1 MNTIPP
7 LIAVEGNHHDVGE
20 QIGVRTADL
29 IARSV
34 ETYTARF
41 RDQAGLDDT
50 TIDRWGR
57 RYHALAEDYD
67 PGIAAML
74 EGMAA
79 GSGQSLARIAALNA
93 RTELL
98 YGTGY
103 RDEGCTSLAV
113 LPSHTRD
120 GHTLLAQNWDW
131 HPEQA
136 DVTFLLATRDPSGF
150 TVLSLTEAGMLAKS
164 GLNSAGLGVCA
175 NLLVSDR
182 DIGGEGIPYH
192 FLLRGALHA
201 RTMSKAHQRL
211 LPVRRISSG
220 NVLLAD
226 AGGEAVDFELAPQVF
241 GTLLPEDGLLAHA
254 NHFMADLP
262 LRDLK
267 AATSALTQ
275 LRPTRVRHLLAS
287 AADRRAITTAD
298 VVRVLRDDWS
308 YPDGICRWPDPEV
321 AAGDQVCTVYSIV
334 MDLTSRTLWIAPGPP
349 RDHAY
354 TRWEL
359 DALFEPGAPAPAR
372 DFTPE
377 APTHD

>member
-1 MNTIPP
+1 MTTVPP
-7 LIAVEGNHHDVGE
+7 LIVVEGDHLAMGE
-20 QIGVRTADL
+20 QLGARTADL
-29 IARSV
+29 IARSL

-41 RDQAGLDDT
+41 RDQAGLDDS
-50 TIDRWGR
+50 TIDGWGH
-57 RYHALAEDYD
+57 RYYTLAQEYD

-74 EGMAA
+74 EGMAT

-120 GHTLLAQNWDW
+120 RHTLLAQNWDW

-150 TVLSLTEAGMLAKS
+150 SVLSLTEAGMLAKS

-182 DIGGEGIPYH
+182 DTGGEGIPYH
-192 FLLRGALHA
+192 FLLRGALNA
-201 RTMSKAHQRL
+201 KTMSKAHQRL

-226 AGGEAVDFELAPQVF
+226 AGGEAVDFELAPDVF
-241 GTLLPEDGLLAHA
+241 GTLVPENGLLAHA
-254 NHFMADLP
+254 NHFMAVLP

-275 LRPTRVRHLLAS
+275 LRPTRARHLLAS
-287 AADRRAITTAD
+287 VTEQRTVTPAD

-308 YPDGICRWPDPEV
+308 YPDGICRWPDPDV
-321 AAGDQVCTVYSIV
+321 PAKDQVSTVYSIV
-334 MDLTSRTLWIAPGPP
+334 MDLTTRTLWIAPGPP

-354 TRWEL
+354 TRWDL
-359 DALFEPGAPAPAR
+359 DTLFDEGAAAPAL
-372 DFTPE
+372 DFLPE
-377 APTHD
+377 ASAND